1 MHLCRCSRSS
11 ELPISRFPLN
21 RQSFSTFHLFQVTGI
36 LPALSAT
43 LFVVSRCVSYLY
55 FSCVFWTTLFGV
67 WLCLQ
72 LISFL
77 CFLGHVVV
85 CGCVCYLYL
94 SCVSYATLFG
104 VCLCLL
110 LTSFLCF
117 LGEENG
123 SVYYGS

>member
-1 MHLCRCSRSS
+1 
-11 ELPISRFPLN
+11 
-21 RQSFSTFHLFQVTGI
+21 
-36 LPALSAT
+36 
-43 LFVVSRCVSYLY
+43 
-55 FSCVFWTTLFGV
+55 V

-77 CFLGHVVV
+77 CFLGHVVMR
-85 CGCVCYLYL
+85 GCVCYLYL

-110 LTSFLCF
+110 LTSFSCF

-123 SVYYGS
+123 SVYYGSCCGVRGSFAEDTFAAEVLVRKSDANERRCTEHDFSHVPQGRGPHSE